1 MDVGEAC
8 SVRFEHFVLLFFRAV
23 ELGLTA
29 EDMVAVQDYTETL
42 RTKHKTEQESE
53 SAAAIIKREVQKQ
66 ETQLRVGYFQ
76 SWLQK

>member
-1 MDVGEAC
+1 M
-8 SVRFEHFVLLFFRAV
+8 LLFFRAV

-42 RTKHKTEQESE
+42 RTKRKTEQESE

-66 ETQLRVGYFQ
+66 ETQLRVGYF
-76 SWLQK
+76 